1 MAERITKMSAR
12 DLSDGELIAEL
23 ARRGKVAA
31 PARCPCGKWSAYVGA
46 YDADGLT
53 LRCHGCL
60 RAVGKC
66 TCR

>member
-1 MAERITKMSAR
+1 MSR
-12 DLSDGELIAEL
+12 FSDASDDELLAEL
-23 ARRGKVAA
+23 ARRNQSF
-31 PARCPCGKWSAYVGA
+31 RCTCGKWRAYMGA
-46 YDADGLT
+46 YDSDGYT